1 MENIKNIPPGE
12 CVWVITRDE
21 IGEPVEINGYMHLA
35 HTVGAVILT
44 PYINSLTQVEE
55 VIDHLIEE
63 TAEENNISLVVFPD
77 RDCYL
82 SYEEAQ
88 AAMEQETGE
97 REENSD
103 EA

>member
-1 MENIKNIPPGE
+1 MENIKNITPGE
-12 CVWVITRDE
+12 CVWVIVRDE
-21 IGEPVEINGYMHLA
+21 IGEPAEINGYMFLA

-44 PYINSLTQVEE
+44 TYINSLTQVEE
-55 VIDHLIEE
+55 VIDQLIEG
-63 TAEENNISLVVFPD
+63 TAKGFDLPLSVFPNE
-77 RDCYL
+77 DCYL